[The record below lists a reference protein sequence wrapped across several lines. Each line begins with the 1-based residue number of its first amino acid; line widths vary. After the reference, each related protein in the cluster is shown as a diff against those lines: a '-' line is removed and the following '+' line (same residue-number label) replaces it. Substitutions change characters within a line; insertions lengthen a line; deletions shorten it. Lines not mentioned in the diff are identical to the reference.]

1 MYNNETLIIRNVPF
15 YFKTFEALEK
25 KHFKKKTWF
34 ETQILFTFLY
44 IKELVQFGSLK
55 KNMESLINY
64 F

>member
-34 ETQILFTFLY
+34 EILFIFLY
-44 IKELVQFGSLK
+44 IKGLVQFGSLK